1 MKVKELMQ
9 TNVATLR
16 DDETLDAAETLMQ
29 VGWIRHLPVVT
40 ATNQLVGILTHRDL
54 LKALPSAALGAT
66 AAKQK
71 RGIDDVLVSA
81 VMTKEVKAIGPEAE
95 LVEAVEIILANKFG
109 GLPVVAE
116 KQLVGML
123 TETDL
128 LQYLQQLL
136 KKSKRSHV
144 SAQAA
149 RKTRPR
155 LRT

>member
-9 TNVATLR
+9 TNMASLR
-16 DDETLDAAETLMQ
+16 DYDTLEAAEALMQ

-40 ATNQLVGILTHRDL
+40 TTDQLVGILTQRDL
-54 LKALPSAALGAT
+54 FKALPSSVLGAT

-71 RGIDDVLVSA
+71 RGIADVPVSE

-109 GLPVVAE
+109 GLPVVVE
-116 KQLVGML
+116 KKLVGML

-128 LQYLQQLL
+128 LQYLLQLL
-136 KKSKRSHV
+136 KKAKRSHV

-149 RKTRPR
+149 RKMRPR